1 MLYDIIVIGG
11 GCAGLTAAIYA
22 ARAGKQVLVFESDAV
37 GGQISASP
45 NVENFPA
52 IKQISGAEFSD
63 NLLSQAT
70 SLGAELIAEKVAS
83 IKNGETK
90 TVITSG
96 GEYECKRLIIAT
108 GVKHRKLGI
117 ANEEEFEG
125 KGISYC
131 AVCDGMF
138 FRDAAVA
145 VVGGGDSAVITSLYL
160 SNICKKV
167 YHIHRRDEFRAENYR
182 VNQLKSKDNVELVL
196 SSNISSFEGDDFLQ
210 AVITENVNTKE
221 QIKLEIDGLFISIGH
236 SPDNEIFRGIVDLDS
251 DGYIVAG
258 EDCKTSADGIYV
270 AGDCRTKSLRQLTTA
285 AADGSVAAVS
295 ASAEI

>member
-70 SLGAELIAEKVAS
+70 SLGAELIAEKVES

-210 AVITENVNTKE
+210 AVITEDVNTKE
-221 QIKLEIDGLFISIGH
+221 QTKLEIDGLFISIGH
-236 SPDNEIFRGIVDLDS
+236 SPDNEIFRDIVDLDS

>member
-1 MLYDIIVIGG
+1 MLYDIIIIGG

-22 ARAGKQVLVFESDAV
+22 ARAGKEVLVFESDAV
-37 GGQISASP
+37 GGQISTSP
-45 NVENFPA
+45 KVENFPS

-63 NLLSQAT
+63 NLLAQAT
-70 SLGAELIAEKVAS
+70 SFGAKLIAEKVAE
-83 IKNGETK
+83 IKDGETK

-108 GVKHRKLGI
+108 GVKHRKLG
-117 ANEEEFEG
+117 ADGEEDYEG
-125 KGISYC
+125 KGVSYC

-138 FRDAAVA
+138 FRDADVA
-145 VVGGGDSAVITSLYL
+145 VIGGGDSAVITSLYL

-167 YHIHRRDEFRAENYR
+167 YHIHRRDEFRAESYR
-182 VNQLKSKDNVELVL
+182 VNELKTKSNVELVL

-210 AVITENVNTKE
+210 AVIVENVNTKE
-221 QIKLEIDGLFISIGH
+221 QRKLEIDGLFISIGY
-236 SPDNEIFRGIVDLDS
+236 SPDSEIFKDVIALDNE
-251 DGYIVAG
+251 GYIIAG
-258 EDCKTSADGIYV
+258 EDCKTSADGIYA

-295 ASAEI
+295 ASADI

>member
-210 AVITENVNTKE
+210 AVITEDVNTKE
-221 QIKLEIDGLFISIGH
+221 QTKLEIDGLFISIGH
-236 SPDNEIFRGIVDLDS
+236 SPDNEIFRDIVDLDS

>member
-1 MLYDIIVIGG
+1 MLYDIIIIGG

-37 GGQISASP
+37 GGQISTSP
-45 NVENFPA
+45 KVENFPS

-63 NLLSQAT
+63 NLLAQAT
-70 SLGAELIAEKVAS
+70 SFGAKLIAEKVTE
-83 IKNGETK
+83 IKDGGTK

-117 ANEEEFEG
+117 NKEEDYEG
-125 KGISYC
+125 RGVSYC

-138 FRDAAVA
+138 FRDANVA
-145 VVGGGDSAVITSLYL
+145 VIGGGDSAVITSLYL

-167 YHIHRRDEFRAENYR
+167 YHIHRRDEFRAESYR
-182 VNQLKSKDNVELVL
+182 VNELKTKSNVELVL
-196 SSNISSFEGDDFLQ
+196 SSNISAFEGDDFLQ
-210 AVITENVNTKE
+210 ALVVENVNTKE
-221 QIKLEIDGLFISIGH
+221 QRRIEVDGLFISIGY
-236 SPDNEIFRGIVDLDS
+236 SPDSEIFKNVIALDNE
-251 DGYIVAG
+251 GYIIAG
-258 EDCKTSADGIYV
+258 EDCKTSADGIYA
-270 AGDCRTKSLRQLTTA
+270 AGDCRAKSLRQLTTA

-295 ASAEI
+295 ASADI